1 MAELNCCK
9 MFIRECGIQI
19 HMPIDKD
26 VLPEYQ
32 PPQVTKIYDLNKGS
46 GGSIGTECN
55 NGSNDVKS

>member
-1 MAELNCCK
+1 